1 MDLQK
6 LVQNLQGLMGA
17 AGLHDQALID
27 EFWNHEA
34 PIDVELG
41 LRTEDWAPPGSG
53 SDEAL
58 DRALAD
64 FRSWVIEVLMSTDD
78 ELT

>member
-1 MDLQK
+1 M
-6 LVQNLQGLMGA
+6 
-17 AGLHDQALID
+17 
-27 EFWNHEA
+27 
-34 PIDVELG
+34 ELE

-64 FRSWVIEVLMSTDD
+64 FRRWVMDVLASTND